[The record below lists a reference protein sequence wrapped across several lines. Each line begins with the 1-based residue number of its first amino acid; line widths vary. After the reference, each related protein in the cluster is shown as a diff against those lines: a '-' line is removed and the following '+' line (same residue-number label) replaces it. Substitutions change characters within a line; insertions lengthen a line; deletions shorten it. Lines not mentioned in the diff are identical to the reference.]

1 MKKILIIL
9 MILVSSTA
17 FSQVTLTADSS
28 YIKIVKSG
36 QPTLFYFT
44 RDAKLAYDNAYL
56 YFSNK
61 SGSVTWEYTL
71 PYADISSYNGI
82 LKAAPGF
89 PNFTTLKANLV
100 ACIKYGKASGGGGS
114 GIAAW
119 GYITGTLSSQ
129 TDLWAAIRYKQDS
142 TLNPFYFSGG
152 KILARQNLNF
162 AIGSATNPL
171 HHLVIGANSA
181 NRYGFNV
188 VFTSTNK
195 YRPTLAEAKD
205 TSTFNFDFT
214 PGGKPLLA
222 LKSSDGSN
230 TMDIDSNKVVLYGGQ
245 YSASK
250 YTITA
255 TAGTPNTATVNW
267 NNGNV
272 QYLVLLNATS
282 TATTFTF
289 SNPKDGGRYILIL
302 KQPASGTAAT
312 VTWDGKVLWSNAAT
326 PVLTTTSNKVDIFS
340 FIYDGTND
348 KYYGGNSFNY

>member
-1 MKKILIIL
+1 MKKILVIL
-9 MILVSSTA
+9 MILVSSVTT

-28 YIKIVKSG
+28 YIKIIKSG
-36 QPTLFYFT
+36 QPTLFFFT

-119 GYITGTLSSQ
+119 GYITGTLSDQ
-129 TDLWAAIRYKQDS
+129 TDLWNYIQYVQDS
-142 TLNPFYFSGG
+142 TDNPMYYSAG
-152 KILARQNLNF
+152 KIRTRLPIPTQYT
-162 AIGSATNPL
+162 SQYTAT
-171 HHLVIGANSA
+171 
-181 NRYGFNV
+181 
-188 VFTSTNK
+188 
-195 YRPTLAEAKD
+195 
-205 TSTFNFDFT
+205 
-214 PGGKPLLA
+214 
-222 LKSSDGSN
+222 
-230 TMDIDSNKVVLYGGQ
+230 
-245 YSASK
+245 K

-272 QYLVLLNATS
+272 QYLVLLNASS

-289 SNPKDGGRYILIL
+289 SNPIDGGRYILIL

-312 VTWDGKVLWSNAAT
+312 VTWDAKVLWSNGVT
-326 PVLTTTSNKVDIFS
+326 PVLTVTSSKVDIFS